1 VHPSLKSPAHA
12 SDGEELGID
21 DVQKIA
27 GRKAIGRVEDIGFT
41 PSDELLADVD
51 CQPAARD
58 GGGRAT
64 NRQTRAL
71 DPAVAKI
78 DAPRV
83 LDLIV

>member
-1 VHPSLKSPAHA
+1 MHPGLKSPAHA

-27 GRKAIGRVEDIGFT
+27 GRKAIGRLDDVGLA

-51 CQPAARD
+51 CQPAAGD

-71 DPAVAKI
+71 DPAVAEV